1 MGALLKKQKPMAL
14 SGSAW
19 CPGGRTQQN
28 AFAAP
33 PDITLLRAKGRKPS
47 QTKTGLIASA
57 GCCVGHGRGG
67 SCSSRVTV
75 VLFSLE
81 RCLVDSVRVELPLSC
96 FPLSACCV
104 S

>member
-33 PDITLLRAKGRKPS
+33 PDITLLRAKERDRNKDG
-47 QTKTGLIASA
+47 
-57 GCCVGHGRGG
+57 VDHGH
-67 SCSSRVTV
+67 
-75 VLFSLE
+75 
-81 RCLVDSVRVELPLSC
+81 
-96 FPLSACCV
+96 
-104 S
+104 